1 MACVPSSPPTPPH
14 PPSRPLSPVGRW
26 SLATRLVEVVDR
38 GGELLVLAPGV
49 PEEVAPRLEQSGSGL
64 VLRGGPY
71 DGVGAELVD
80 RGGIAH
86 LVLGGVLAL
95 APWTDAAIPPVP
107 GIPVPPVRVDP
118 VRERAYRELLDQAQ
132 GVGGDALDPP
142 ADLPRADWLRWVGE
156 QQVVLF
162 HGSPD
167 GGITEFVPRRTSYE
181 LDDQADRGN
190 RAAVY
195 ATDDPWWSLWFA
207 VVDRDRLRGTIRS
220 TVEDFTR
227 PDGQRLPV
235 YSFSVDRGQL
245 ALRPWRDGWLYVL
258 PRASFERL
266 PMLPGGPPSHEWC
279 GYSPVVPLAR
289 LRVTPADFPFLDRVG
304 AHDDGDLLRLGDLSD
319 VVRTRVVGGR
329 RTADGVSLRLAWDAE
344 LAGVLDDYL
353 ELGRRW
359 MPEIGREVRRD
370 GAGEVWLDLTA
381 PPALAAMLRER
392 YAEHVDPH
400 PAV

>member
-1 MACVPSSPPTPPH
+1 M
-14 PPSRPLSPVGRW
+14 
-26 SLATRLVEVVDR
+26 
-38 GGELLVLAPGV
+38 LAPGV

-80 RGGIAH
+80 RGEIAH

-95 APWTDAAIPPVP
+95 TPWTDAATPPVP

-118 VRERAYRELLDQAQ
+118 VSERAYRELLDQALRA
-132 GVGGDALDPP
+132 GGDAFDPP

-167 GGITEFVPRRTSYE
+167 GGIAEFVPRRTSYE
-181 LDDQADRGN
+181 LDDQAGRGN

-235 YSFSVDRGQL
+235 YSFSVDRAQL
-245 ALRPWRDGWLYVL
+245 PLRPWRDGWLYML
-258 PRASFERL
+258 PWEPFERL
-266 PMLPGGPPSHEWC
+266 PVLPGGPPSHEWC

-289 LRVTPADFPFLDRVG
+289 LRVAPADFPFLDWVG
-304 AHDDGDLLRLGDLSD
+304 AHDDGDLLRLDDLSD

-359 MPEIGREVRRD
+359 MPEIDRQVRRD
-370 GAGEVWLDLTA
+370 APGEAWLDLTA

-392 YAEHVDPH
+392 YAEHIDPGQ
-400 PAV
+400 